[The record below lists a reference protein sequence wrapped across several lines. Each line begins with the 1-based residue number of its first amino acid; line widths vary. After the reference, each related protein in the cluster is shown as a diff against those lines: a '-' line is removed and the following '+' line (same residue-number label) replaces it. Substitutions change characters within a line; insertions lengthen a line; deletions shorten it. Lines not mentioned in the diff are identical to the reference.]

1 MGNCPS
7 GFQLS
12 PSGNW
17 TCVHECPRQQGFDLL
32 KLNGTTSCVYRDRP
46 EVSFPLQE
54 VPSIN
59 TQGQIITVD
68 QITNPGLKAPF
79 QTAIEDYNKNSAI
92 ALGKIAKDVQIA
104 DAFRE
109 LQIAENVR
117 DKSPQAY
124 QDARIRYYTLVNG
137 ESWVNEERE
146 RIAKAEVTP
155 KLQEFVSV
163 YDDLNQ
169 RSQQQQKTM
178 EVANGVKD
186 KLLSMKDDF
195 ELTTGAFAKQLNALK
210 SQIQIE
216 KKASAFQTAE
226 VLSWVGTLLNVLLVL
241 VLIVAIV
248 VIVRRLRTPAST
260 DKTFVVRPRS
270 FT

>member
-12 PSGNW
+12 PGSFA
-17 TCVHECPRQQGFDLL
+17 CVHECPRQQGFDLL
-32 KLNGTTSCVYRDRP
+32 KVNGTTSCVYRDRP
-46 EVSFPLQE
+46 EVSFPLRE
-54 VPSIN
+54 VMSLDTKTAFTVNDIQN
-59 TQGQIITVD
+59 TQRR
-68 QITNPGLKAPF
+68 AEF
-79 QTAIEDYNKNSAI
+79 EAAIEAYTKDSAV
-92 ALGKIAKDVQIA
+92 ALGKVAKEVQIA

-109 LQIAENVR
+109 LQVAENVR

-137 ESWVNEERE
+137 ESWVNEERQ
-146 RIAKAEVTP
+146 RIATSEVTP
-155 KLQEFVSV
+155 KLQEYVSI

-241 VLIVAIV
+241 VLIVAV
-248 VIVRRLRTPAST
+248 VVVVRRLRTPAST